1 MSTWIKY
8 NEFVDLIRNH
18 HYNKFSGLITGVSK
32 NGHSFQIGFMNGDV
46 ALLKCRIFRG
56 KQALEKIAQL
66 KEVRI
71 TQHHT
76 PDITNITIPQVDLPD
91 IKTIL
96 SRLTTSLED
105 NHRSQITASDNPET
119 QPVDINIADD
129 APIIQIDQQAD
140 SAKLERIK
148 VAAIHHFGP
157 IGAMVCE
164 DYLSDSNL
172 SSTELS
178 VLLQRIA
185 EDVGANDKDTQ
196 AFLESVS

>member
-1 MSTWIKY
+1 MKY
-8 NEFVDLIRNH
+8 DEFVDLIRNH
-18 HYNKFSGLITGVSK
+18 HYNNFSGLITGVSK
-32 NGHSFQIGFMNGDV
+32 SGHSFQIGFMNGDV

-56 KQALEKIAQL
+56 KQALEKIALL

-96 SRLTTSLED
+96 ARLTTSLVD
-105 NHRSQITASDNPET
+105 NRRTEITAGDDPE
-119 QPVDINIADD
+119 PYAIDINTSDD
-129 APIIQIDQQAD
+129 SPAIRVELPTD
-140 SAKLERIK
+140 SAKLESIK

-172 SSTELS
+172 SSTKLS
-178 VLLQRIA
+178 VLLQRIT

>member
-1 MSTWIKY
+1 MSTWMKY
-8 NEFVDLIRNH
+8 DEFVDLIRNH
-18 HYNKFSGLITGVSK
+18 HYNSFSGLITGVSK
-32 NGHSFQIGFMNGDV
+32 SGHSFQIGFMNGDV

-56 KQALEKIAQL
+56 KQALEKIALL

-96 SRLTTSLED
+96 ARLTTSLVD
-105 NHRSQITASDNPET
+105 NRRTEITAGDDPE
-119 QPVDINIADD
+119 PYAIDINTSDD
-129 APIIQIDQQAD
+129 SPAIRVELPTD
-140 SAKLERIK
+140 SAKLESIK

-172 SSTELS
+172 SSTKLS
-178 VLLQRIA
+178 VLLQRIT

>member
-1 MSTWIKY
+1 MSTWITY
-8 NEFVDLIRNH
+8 DELVDLIRDH

-32 NGHSFQIGFMNGDV
+32 HSHSFQIGFVNGDV

-56 KQALEKIAQL
+56 KAALEKIAL
-66 KEVRI
+66 LHEVRI

-76 PDITNITIPQVDLPD
+76 PDITNITIPQADLPD

-96 SRLTTSLED
+96 SRLTAGQHEDRGDETNFGIENQLE
-105 NHRSQITASDNPET
+105 S
-119 QPVDINIADD
+119 VDIDTSGEAPAIAVE
-129 APIIQIDQQAD
+129 QQAD
-140 SAKLERIK
+140 GARLEKIK

-172 SSTELS
+172 SSTKLS